1 MRTIRRI
8 ATILTTG
15 VLLAACGGPGTDP
28 GLAAPIA
35 PSDVTVTQ
43 QDGYVTITWTHGGNR
58 VTGFRVTRTST
69 DTAALADVTR
79 TDDEAVFDVG
89 AQARSLDDT
98 GVQPGRTYAYQVT
111 ALGAGA
117 TSSPAAQPAAP
128 VTVAPGFT
136 LVAGTYA
143 ASFRTQPT
151 SAFGMFFYLP
161 ADQPF
166 DTQPT
171 VTITGPPGWSGDAPR
186 VIDPPIDEVRDGFAW
201 TVAGFADA
209 VVGSY
214 TAQLEV
220 DGVTYTASADLTS
233 VDLVDLVSGLALEVF
248 ERDRMR
254 VAFDAHPTA
263 VSYSATVFAGVDA
276 GATQVGFA
284 TSKGTPIEVTDLA
297 LDAGDHFFVVAAYPF
312 DRTVPGRKVPPAR
325 FDVGV
330 GISPIFVIEPVAIT
344 CDDPSDEPIA
354 DEALAAAIRDQLGIT
369 TGPTCAQV
377 ASVEGV
383 DANRR
388 GVRWLQG
395 LEHALALES
404 IQLDG
409 NDITDIAPLAGLPAL
424 RWLWLG
430 GNAITDASAITSLPD
445 LRGLSLWSNPI
456 TTFAPLAG
464 LTNLELLFIGS
475 TQATDVERLAG
486 LTSLRV
492 VHLYDTGITDLS
504 FVTGMTQVEELMIG
518 GNDVADASVLANLTL
533 LRQLDLNYNQ
543 VDDVSFLASLPDL
556 ETLHIGGNPVT
567 DTSPI
572 TALTGLEVLNVER
585 LGLDSLA
592 FLAASADLR
601 ELSAGG
607 NDVSDVSVLNA
618 LPNLRHVSLWENPI
632 ADPTP
637 IYGLSGLTFLDIGG
651 TGANDLSFLTASPDL
666 DLLAAWGN
674 GIDDISALQGL
685 EQLNILSLNDNALTS
700 LAPLVAN
707 PGIGPGAQVEAYNNC
722 LDLTPGSA
730 GRAEIDQLL
739 DRGVDIEY
747 DPQRDDC

>member
-28 GLAAPIA
+28 GPAAPIA

-43 QDGYVTITWTHGGNR
+43 QDGYVTITWTHDGER
-58 VTGFRVTRTST
+58 VTGFRVTRSIAAAATSS
-69 DTAALADVTR
+69 VTR

-89 AQARSLDDT
+89 AQTRSLDDT
-98 GVQPGRTYAYQVT
+98 GVQPGRAYAYQVT
-111 ALGAGA
+111 ALGAGDA
-117 TSSPAAQPAAP
+117 SSPAAQPAAP

-161 ADQPF
+161 ADQSF

-233 VDLVDLVSGLALEVF
+233 LDLVDTVSGLVLEVF

-263 VSYSATVFAGVDA
+263 VSYSATVFAGVGVD
-276 GATQVGFA
+276 ATQVGFA
-284 TSKGTPIEVTDLA
+284 TSKGSPIELPDLE
-297 LDAGDHFFVVAAYPF
+297 LEAGDHFFVVAAYPF

-354 DEALAAAIRDQLGIT
+354 DEALAAAIRDELGIT

-377 ASVEGV
+377 ASVEHINADG
-383 DANRR
+383 R
-388 GVRWLQG
+388 GVRWLHG
-395 LEHALALES
+395 LEHAQALED
-404 IQLDG
+404 IQLD
-409 NDITDIAPLAGLPAL
+409 NNQISDIGPLTGLTAL

-430 GNAITDASAITSLPD
+430 GNDITDASAIATLPD

-464 LTNLELLFIGS
+464 LTNLERLYINS
-475 TQATDVERLAG
+475 TQATDFQQLAG
-486 LTSLRV
+486 LTALTH
-492 VHLYDTGITDLS
+492 VHLYDAGISDLS
-504 FVTGMTQVEELMIG
+504 FVAGMTQLEELMIGG
-518 GNDVADASVLANLTL
+518 GNDVADASVLANLTE
-533 LRQLDLNYNQ
+533 LRHLDLNYNQ
-543 VDDVSFLASLPDL
+543 VADVSFLTSLPNL
-556 ETLHIGGNPVT
+556 EVLYIGGNPLA

-572 TALTGLEVLNVER
+572 TALTGLERLNVER

-592 FLAASADLR
+592 FLAASPDLR
-601 ELSAGG
+601 ELWAGG
-607 NDVSDVSVLNA
+607 NDVNGVAVLNS

-637 IYGLSGLTFLDIGG
+637 IYALTGLISLDIGG

-666 DLLAAWGN
+666 ESLWAWGN
-674 GIDDISALQGL
+674 NVGDITVLQELGQLRRVNLDD
-685 EQLNILSLNDNALTS
+685 NPLTS

-707 PGIGPGAQVEAYNNC
+707 PGIGPSARIDILYNC